1 VLQFPLYRVRHAT
14 TNGVGIARD
23 YASALAWIRENTPPS
38 AIVIDPHELENHDE
52 IFTLILGERRAWL
65 PTAYAKQVLINGL
78 PPSMSQREAM
88 WRAFPA
94 SADAMARE
102 ADVLVVPVTLASR
115 SWQPQHRDGAWV
127 VYRSTLR

>member
-1 VLQFPLYRVRHAT
+1 MTQT
-14 TNGVGIARD
+14 T
-23 YASALAWIRENTPPS
+23 P
-38 AIVIDPHELENHDE
+38 VIDRTQAAGQAE
-52 IFTLILGERRAWL
+52 TGSERRVWL

-88 WRAFPA
+88 WRVFPA

-102 ADVLVVPVTLASR
+102 ADVLVVPVTFASR
-115 SWQPQHRDGAWV
+115 SWQPRHRDGAWV